1 MEKSKIYEYLEK
13 FVNPKDEKAGTM
25 EDFNQ
30 FKADLYYLGLEGYLN
45 VKYKVDKDMQP
56 QPDGWQITDKGMKFL
71 EEYKS

>member
-30 FKADLYYLGLEGYLN
+30 FKADLYYLGL
-45 VKYKVDKDMQP
+45 
-56 QPDGWQITDKGMKFL
+56 
-71 EEYKS
+71 